1 MPKKQKKT
9 IKEFCEWLEKENRQ
23 NWEIERYVEALLR
36 ETIERFIKEMEESFK
51 EQMGEIEEWIEEKSG
66 MALLHPDIEWS
77 KFSREAKRWL
87 RKKIYDQNV

>member
-1 MPKKQKKT
+1 MTKKQKKT

-51 EQMGEIEEWIEEKSG
+51 EQMGEIEEWIEEKSK
-66 MALLHPDIEWS
+66 MALIHPDIEWN
-77 KFSREAKRWL
+77 KFSRKLKYWL
-87 RKKIYDQNV
+87 KANL